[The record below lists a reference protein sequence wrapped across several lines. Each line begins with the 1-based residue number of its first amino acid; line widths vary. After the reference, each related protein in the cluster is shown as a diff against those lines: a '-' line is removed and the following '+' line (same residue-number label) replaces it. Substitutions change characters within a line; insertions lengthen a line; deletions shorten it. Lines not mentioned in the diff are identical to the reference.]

1 MTRFST
7 VFPTLI
13 HSFNPHQLIQC
24 FTLWPM
30 NIELQNLPGPSKLIA
45 TMDKHP
51 VGACLFVVALLICSL
66 AAVGLSWLWFYPR

>member
-1 MTRFST
+1 
-7 VFPTLI
+7 
-13 HSFNPHQLIQC
+13 
-24 FTLWPM
+24 M